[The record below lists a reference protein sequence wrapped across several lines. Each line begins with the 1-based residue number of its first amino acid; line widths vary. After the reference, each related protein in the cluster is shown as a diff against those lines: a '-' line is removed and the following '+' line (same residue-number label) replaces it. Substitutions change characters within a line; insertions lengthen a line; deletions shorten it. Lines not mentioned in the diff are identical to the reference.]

1 MIHLFHLAYI
11 EHKFSPFLIKF
22 TDSFGIRYYGLA
34 YLAGFLIAM
43 WLLHLYTKRGRSDL
57 TPSQQTDF
65 LYALII
71 GVLVGGRLGYFLF
84 YTPETFLRNPLDIF
98 KVWEGGMASHGG
110 FLGVFLAALWIR
122 RRHKIPLL
130 RTGDLVVS
138 FASAG
143 LLLGRIANFINGEL
157 WGKITTVPW
166 AFTFPQSAPGLPHSQ
181 IPPRHPSQLY
191 EAALEGL
198 FLLLYAQLRFW
209 KSNVTQKHPGQLLGE
224 YLLIYS
230 IVRIIGE
237 QFREPDIG
245 IALFLGLSRGSLL
258 SVIMAVVGLLIIVT
272 SRKRASNHR
281 QNLSEQ

>member
-1 MIHLFHLAYI
+1 MIHLFHFAYI
-11 EHKFSPFLIKF
+11 EHNFSPFLVKF

-34 YLAGFLIAM
+34 YLAGFLSAM
-43 WLLHLYTKRGRSDL
+43 WLLSIYTKKGRSKL

-84 YTPETFLRNPLDIF
+84 YSPEIFLNRPLDIF

-110 FLGVFLAALWIR
+110 FLGVFLAAIWIR

-130 RTGDLVVS
+130 RTGDLVAS
-138 FASAG
+138 FTSVG
-143 LLLGRIANFINGEL
+143 LMLGRIANFINGEL
-157 WGKITTVPW
+157 WGKITTAPW
-166 AFTFPQSAPGLPHSQ
+166 AFTFPQSAPGLPHSG

-198 FLLLYAQLRFW
+198 FLLIYAQFRFW
-209 KSNVTQKHPGQLLGE
+209 KSNVTQKYPGQLLGE

-230 IVRIIGE
+230 IARIIGE
-237 QFREPDIG
+237 QFREPDVG
-245 IALFLGLSRGSLL
+245 ITIFWGLSRGSLL
-258 SVIMAVVGLLIIVT
+258 SVIMAIVGLLVIFT
-272 SRKRASNHR
+272 SRKKAL
-281 QNLSEQ
+281 QQ

>member
-1 MIHLFHLAYI
+1 MSHLFHLAYI
-11 EHKFSPFLIKF
+11 EHTAHPFLIKF

-34 YLAGFLIAM
+34 YLVGFLSAM
-43 WLLHLYTKRGRSDL
+43 WLLSVYTKKGRSKL
-57 TPSQQTDF
+57 TPPQQTDF

-84 YTPETFLRNPLDIF
+84 YSPEIFLNRPLDIF

-122 RRHKIPLL
+122 KRHKMPLL
-130 RTGDLVVS
+130 QTGDIVAS
-138 FASAG
+138 FTSVG
-143 LLLGRIANFINGEL
+143 LMLGRIANFLNGEL

-166 AFTFPQSAPGLPHSQ
+166 AFTFPQSAPGFPHSE

-198 FLLLYAQLRFW
+198 FLLIYAQLRFW
-209 KSNVTQKHPGQLLGE
+209 KSNITQKYPGQLLGE

-237 QFREPDIG
+237 QFREPDVG
-245 IALFLGLSRGSLL
+245 ITIFWGLSRGSLL
-258 SVIMAVVGLLIIVT
+258 SVIMAIVGLLVIFI
-272 SRKRASNHR
+272 SRKKALR
-281 QNLSEQ
+281 Q